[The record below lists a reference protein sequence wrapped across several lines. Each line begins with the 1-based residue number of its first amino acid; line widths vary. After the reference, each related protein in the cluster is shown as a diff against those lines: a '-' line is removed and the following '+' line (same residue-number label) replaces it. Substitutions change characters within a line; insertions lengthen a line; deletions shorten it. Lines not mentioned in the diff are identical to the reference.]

1 MKCCIDEKDW
11 PERSLT
17 YACRTFD
24 QLQKGESYLDVKPV
38 RHIGFLDYDLKEF
51 TPEFYS
57 TYQLLNIKNHEI
69 YSSKFALSVVNL
81 NQIEL
86 ATEEDREYGID
97 HWARLFK
104 ATTWEAIKK
113 MAQENEYISSAAETM
128 FESSQDE
135 SIRIFMEGVEEA
147 NRIRRGQ
154 ELRIERAEATI
165 ARKEAII
172 AEMDGVIAKMD
183 DVIAEKDGVI
193 AMKDAAIV
201 EKDGVIA
208 MKNAA
213 IVEKDDV
220 IAMKDA
226 AIVEKDDVIAMKD
239 AEIARLKALLE
250 NK

>member
-1 MKCCIDEKDW
+1 
-11 PERSLT
+11 
-17 YACRTFD
+17 
-24 QLQKGESYLDVKPV
+24 
-38 RHIGFLDYDLKEF
+38 
-51 TPEFYS
+51 
-57 TYQLLNIKNHEI
+57 
-69 YSSKFALSVVNL
+69 
-81 NQIEL
+81 
-86 ATEEDREYGID
+86 
-97 HWARLFK
+97 
-104 ATTWEAIKK
+104 

-201 EKDGVIA
+201 EKD
-208 MKNAA
+208 
-213 IVEKDDV
+213 
-220 IAMKDA
+220 
-226 AIVEKDDVIAMKD
+226 DVIAMKD